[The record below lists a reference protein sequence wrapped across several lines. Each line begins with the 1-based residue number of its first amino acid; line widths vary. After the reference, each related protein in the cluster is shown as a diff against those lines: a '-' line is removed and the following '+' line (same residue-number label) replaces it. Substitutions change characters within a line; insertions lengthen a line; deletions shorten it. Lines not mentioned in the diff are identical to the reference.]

1 MACTSPQWRP
11 LDSRF
16 AQLEGRLTH
25 HRKWLE
31 KETENQIQDFLL
43 VDQYRQRYLRFLHRQ
58 ANVNINIENNREL
71 SEERM
76 EKRMRRVET
85 VCAWLSNNAPLQH
98 VQTTA
103 SRTERLG
110 TCNWFLD
117 LAKYRDWKRQGFN
130 QSRANDMNASKDDW
144 HDRVLFVQA
153 KAGFGKSIVAEAV
166 VDDLTAEYEDLES
179 SSEPSSTA
187 YFHVKSGHLDP
198 LHPDEVLR
206 QLLLQLLHT
215 HRRDPST
222 LDTVCLLL
230 RKTSFQEAASA
241 SETQDV
247 LSILLRQ
254 HPSFLVIDG
263 IEDCSDEKTLL
274 SSLAKLCRAA
284 DVRAIVF
291 SRPAIRIP
299 LEYQKWAS
307 DAPHILSLDAQHNTT
322 AIEAYLSRRLS
333 DMADQGYLGNPVDQ
347 NLISHV
353 AQKADGVFLWAT
365 FLLRYLQSPEFSPN
379 ERLAIIQHK
388 QMLGG
393 LEALYSNIFETLEHR
408 PAHEKRVVTDVLRW
422 LMFPIH
428 RICSSALRTAL
439 VTSIDMARN
448 EDLFSTDILQALP
461 QLTCGLIENSDEGV
475 SFAHPSVRE
484 YLQSSASQGSEFSL
498 CDESSV
504 HSHLATRCLSYLA
517 HEVPK
522 RPLGGLSPR
531 IQPMLPLN
539 PTSSGASYRT
549 SKSGD
554 SGYKSLS
561 SSDSDHTLGHPHP
574 HHASTTSVRTIPFDT
589 NLPFLRYAS
598 LCWPIHLSRALAPTH
613 NNHPYAIPKPGPF
626 EAIPFI
632 PALGAFLS
640 SRIAVTAWVEASLRY
655 SLPPTLA
662 RLVGPISDLKAEFSP
677 VSIESKEL
685 RFVIDELNIL
695 SKNLMELKREH
706 STSLRENPSLIWQVG
721 DTVGEHY
728 WPVWDGSI
736 GMPR

>member
-1 MACTSPQWRP
+1 

-31 KETENQIQDFLL
+31 KETENQIQDYSL
-43 VDQYRQRYLRFLHRQ
+43 VDQYRQKYLRFLHRQ
-58 ANVNINIENNREL
+58 ADVDINIENNREL

-76 EKRMRRVET
+76 EKRMRRVGT
-85 VCAWLSNNAPLQH
+85 VCAWLSNNAPFQH

-103 SRTERLG
+103 SRTEHLG

-117 LAKYRDWKRQGFN
+117 LAKYRDWKRQRFN
-130 QSRANDMNASKDDW
+130 QSHANDMNALKDNW
-144 HDRVLFVQA
+144 HDRVLFIQA
-153 KAGFGKSIVAEAV
+153 KTGFGKSVIAEAV
-166 VDDLTAEYEDLES
+166 MDDLTAECEDLES
-179 SSEPSSTA
+179 SSKLPSTA
-187 YFHVKSGHLDP
+187 YFHVKSGHLGP
-198 LHPDEVLR
+198 VHPDEVLR
-206 QLLLQLLHT
+206 QLSLQLLYA

-222 LDTVCLLL
+222 LDTVCLIL

-241 SETQDV
+241 SETQDM

-263 IEDCSDEKTLL
+263 IEDCSDEKALL
-274 SSLAKLCRAA
+274 SSLAELCRAA
-284 DVRAIVF
+284 DVRAILF

-322 AIEAYLSRRLS
+322 AIESYLSRSLGN
-333 DMADQGYLGNPVDQ
+333 MADQGYLGNPVDQ

-353 AQKADGVFLWAT
+353 AQEADGVFLWAN
-365 FLLRYLQSPEFSPN
+365 FFLRYLRSPDFSLD
-379 ERLAIIQHK
+379 ERLAIIQNV
-388 QMLGG
+388 QMLRG

-408 PAHEKRVVTDVLRW
+408 PAHEKCVITDFLRW
-422 LMFPIH
+422 HTFSIH
-428 RICSSALRTAL
+428 RLCSSALRTAL
-439 VTSIDMARN
+439 ITPIDIARS
-448 EDLFSTDILQALP
+448 EDSFSTDILQALP
-461 QLTCGLIENSDEGV
+461 QLSCGLVESSDESV
-475 SFAHPSVRE
+475 SFIHPSVQE

-504 HSHLATRCLSYLA
+504 HSHLAACCLSYLA
-517 HEVPK
+517 HDVPK

-531 IQPMLPLN
+531 TQPMLPVH
-539 PTSSGASYRT
+539 PTSSRASYRT

-561 SSDSDHTLGHPHP
+561 SSDGDNTFAHPHP

-613 NNHPYAIPKPGPF
+613 NNHPYAIPSPGAF

-632 PALGAFLS
+632 PTLSAFLS

-655 SLPPTLA
+655 SLPPTLT
-662 RLVGPISDLKAEFSP
+662 RLVGPIADLKAEFSP
-677 VSIESKEL
+677 VSIEGKEL
-685 RFVIDELNIL
+685 RLVIGELNLL
-695 SKNLMELKREH
+695 SEKLMELKRDH
-706 STSLRENPSLIWQVG
+706 STSLRENPSLIWQIGNTVG
-721 DTVGEHY
+721 DHY
-728 WPVWDGSI
+728 WPVWDGSM